1 MHCMLSY
8 ECFLYHQPVIQ
19 WVRTWKMQ
27 LTHVW
32 QFNWHK
38 LLDTFT
44 KSLHA
49 CLFHATTTATATKTP
64 LKKWIC
70 TASNFIALI
79 PSRLVRVW
87 SWNLKDCIKVQKKKK
102 KVVVFCSPSST
113 KREIRQ
119 FHVVVVQRRQRNV
132 QKSVM
137 HVQSCCFACLN
148 LLLLCRS
155 RCRRRRRRCVN
166 SLLFRRGLW
175 GGGRARTCSHLH
187 HTLQQDAHKCDR
199 FWFIVTFFRT
209 DLIQ

>member
-19 WVRTWKMQ
+19 WVGTWKMQ
-27 LTHVW
+27 LNHVW

-49 CLFHATTTATATKTP
+49 CLFHATTTPTATKTS

-70 TASNFIALI
+70 AASNFIALI
-79 PSRLVRVW
+79 PSRLIRRMLPKFFW
-87 SWNLKDCIKVQKKKK
+87 SWNIKDCIKVQEKKK

-132 QKSVM
+132 QKSMM
-137 HVQSCCFACLN
+137 HVQSCCFAYLN
-148 LLLLCRS
+148 LLLFLPF
-155 RCRRRRRRCVN
+155 
-166 SLLFRRGLW
+166 SLPSLRKLPIVPQSFVC

-187 HTLQQDAHKCDR
+187 NTLQ
-199 FWFIVTFFRT
+199 
-209 DLIQ
+209 